1 MGVVTAC
8 VGGIVRDVVAGEP
21 SIILRNELYV
31 TAAIFAAAVFVMLDM
46 TGFPMPV
53 SIGVGFVAGFA
64 LRGAAIRFNLRL
76 PRHR

>member
-1 MGVVTAC
+1 
-8 VGGIVRDVVAGEP
+8 
-21 SIILRNELYV
+21 
-31 TAAIFAAAVFVMLDM
+31 VMLDM